1 MKDTYVTAETLAA
14 SSDVETLSKQA
25 FSLFDSLAASVD
37 AEKAEQLQ
45 LLDEII
51 VLERKIEE
59 VNQILCK
66 ATLSYMVRFQLKD
79 DLEFYHGI
87 IDRKRKQIQLLLV

>member
-1 MKDTYVTAETLAA
+1 MKDTYLIAEMPTVGSEAISEQA
-14 SSDVETLSKQA
+14 SS
-25 FSLFDSLAASVD
+25 LFNSMSASAD
-37 AEKAEQLQ
+37 AEKAEQLR
-45 LLDEII
+45 LLDEIN

-59 VNQILCK
+59 VNQVLCK